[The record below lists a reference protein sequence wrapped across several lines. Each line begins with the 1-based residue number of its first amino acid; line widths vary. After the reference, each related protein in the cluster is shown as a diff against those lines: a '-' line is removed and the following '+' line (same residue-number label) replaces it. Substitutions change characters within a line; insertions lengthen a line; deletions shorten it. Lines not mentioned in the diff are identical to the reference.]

1 MTETISKLLN
11 QIKDLEVE
19 LLTQRERADKLQIQ
33 NDEYDKLMGYKN
45 NMTYEDKLKHN
56 EDSEQTF
63 KDMVDAM
70 EENSIK
76 RQFMEDT
83 EQEEKMIDLALE
95 VNQLQFECSELFHT
109 FKECISNDDTYNE
122 YKKHKRN
129 FYSMIRFFYELY
141 IPKEEDCSDTTDVD
155 DTHHNVTKD
164 KVFLI
169 LISALRK
176 QRRIYKLDEELKG
189 LSA

>member
-33 NDEYDKLMGYKN
+33 NNEYDKLMGYKN
-45 NMTYEDKLKHN
+45 NMSYEDKLKHN
-56 EDSEQTF
+56 EESEQTF
-63 KDMVDAM
+63 KDTIETM

-76 RQFMEDT
+76 RQFIEET
-83 EQEEKMIDLALE
+83 LQEERMIDLALE

-109 FKECISNDDTYNE
+109 FKDCTSSDETYNE

-129 FYSMIRFFYELY
+129 FYAMIRFFYDIY
-141 IPKEEDCSDTTDVD
+141 TPKEEDCSDTTDLD

>member
-19 LLTQRERADKLQIQ
+19 LLTQRERADKLQLQ
-33 NDEYDKLMGYKN
+33 NNEYDKLMGYKN
-45 NMTYEDKLKHN
+45 NMSYEDKLKHN

-63 KDMVDAM
+63 KDTIETM

-76 RQFMEDT
+76 RQFIEET
-83 EQEEKMIDLALE
+83 LQEERMIDLALE
-95 VNQLQFECSELFHT
+95 VNQLQFECSELFHS
-109 FKECISNDDTYNE
+109 FKDCTSSDETYNE

-129 FYSMIRFFYELY
+129 FYAMIRFFYELY
-141 IPKEEDCSDTTDVD
+141 IPKEEEYSDTTDI
-155 DTHHNVTKD
+155 DTTQNNTKD